1 MGGKGE
7 KLIPRKCKTEN
18 VPRNST
24 GMPASSDVR
33 NGNDLLAEVD
43 NAVQDVMNFVPAVE
57 WDSML
62 ANNDP
67 VTYMT
72 STSEIGNNIY
82 ANDPKCSD
90 PLTLSNGQYVGKTVT
105 PGLCAELQF
114 DPVVKLMGKG
124 QCITLTEIEWKT
136 LVCYRSIITNSFAGY
151 ATTPS
156 YHEVC
161 GVKITMEWMNKAKK
175 VLKMQRAEE
184 TIYLAYD
191 SVHEMWKLCD
201 LIMTRLELL
210 KRLEYKRYYDSI
222 IDTIALKGGDVKE
235 GIIRIVSKICVSEY
249 SCITKELLIFG
260 MDKILLDIDLRE
272 HVRVILFLD
281 EFDIARVSRG
291 AMLVRDLTYEW
302 YIGAEHPLSI
312 MFEAYGDGGH
322 EFQYVDG
329 VFQMNDCV
337 IRYELVSEL
346 EDLRRRFEMDAEEVY
361 DADTVMLEETLDYIL
376 PESSVSSPSSFAY
389 EVDNLLEDIENN
401 SDEEDREE

>member
-43 NAVQDVMNFVPAVE
+43 NAVQDVMNFVVAVE

-67 VTYMT
+67 LTYLT
-72 STSEIGNNIY
+72 STSEIGNNIN
-82 ANDPKCSD
+82 ANDPKCND
-90 PLTLSNGQYVGKTVT
+90 VRLYTENPLALKNSQYVGKGSNARLYAQSTFTLNKSQTKWISV
-105 PGLCAELQF
+105 GLCAELQF
-114 DPVVKLMGKG
+114 NVVVKLMGKG
-124 QCITLTEIEWKT
+124 QCITLTEIEWRT
-136 LVCYRSIITNSFAGY
+136 LVCYRSIITNSFTGY

-161 GVKITMEWMNKAKK
+161 GVKITTEWMDKAKK

-210 KRLEYKRYYDSI
+210 KRLEYKRYYDSV
-222 IDTIALKGGDVKE
+222 IDTIALKGGEVKE

-249 SCITKELLIFG
+249 SCITKKLLIFG
-260 MDKILLDIDLRE
+260 MDKILLGIDLRE
-272 HVRVILFLD
+272 HVVIDSTVPSQTEVVLTPPSNTNGVTSTNSGGRVVMTTY
-281 EFDIARVSRG
+281 RNG
-291 AMLVRDLTYEW
+291 VRSLIITIENIPSHQRSDSAPPPYVVDS
-302 YIGAEHPLSI
+302 LS
-312 MFEAYGDGGH
+312 
-322 EFQYVDG
+322 
-329 VFQMNDCV
+329 
-337 IRYELVSEL
+337 S
-346 EDLRRRFEMDAEEVY
+346 
-361 DADTVMLEETLDYIL
+361 
-376 PESSVSSPSSFAY
+376 PES
-389 EVDNLLEDIENN
+389 EW
-401 SDEEDREE
+401 